1 MEQRVIPFNIVS
13 LSENDH
19 LIKMGKKPDI
29 LLFVGKYPNNT
40 AEENSNQKK
49 VREQN
54 NKGGLGRK
62 KSASSCHCLT
72 GDKHSIQSQLAGLF

>member
-29 LLFVGKYPNNT
+29 LLFIGKYPNNT
-40 AEENSNQKK
+40 AEENSN
-49 VREQN
+49 
-54 NKGGLGRK
+54 
-62 KSASSCHCLT
+62 
-72 GDKHSIQSQLAGLF
+72 